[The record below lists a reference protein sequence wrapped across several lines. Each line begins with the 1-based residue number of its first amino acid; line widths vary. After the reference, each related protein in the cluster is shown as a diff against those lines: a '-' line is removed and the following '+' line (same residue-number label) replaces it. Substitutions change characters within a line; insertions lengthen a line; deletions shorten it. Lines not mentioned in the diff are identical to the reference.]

1 LSFQA
6 TGRRGQIR
14 GSRQLLF
21 EASGG
26 LLYATQGLVLF
37 LHTHLVQIGSQA
49 AGGRRHDHST
59 LETEAKSMKQPG
71 EIAHRLIETISQV
84 LIGKESQVRNVVIGL
99 LARGH
104 VLIEDIPGVGKTLLA
119 LATARSMGV
128 RFRRIQFTSDTLP
141 SDVIGVNV
149 YDPKTS
155 DFVFK
160 EGPIFAEVLLADEI
174 NRTSPRTQSALLEA
188 MAEGR
193 VSVDGTTY
201 RLETPFFVLATMNP
215 VERFGSFDLPESQL
229 DRFMISITLGYPDRN
244 HEREI
249 LMKDVQHVHAEQ
261 LEPVTDVKA
270 IRILQEQVREVR
282 IDPSI
287 MEYLLDLVAA
297 TREHPAI
304 KLGLSSR
311 GGLHLKS
318 AMQASALIEGRTY
331 AIPEDLR
338 RVFIPVT
345 LHRILLA
352 GGASGRDRKHEILS
366 KILESVKGPV

>member
-1 LSFQA
+1 MN
-6 TGRRGQIR
+6 R
-14 GSRQLLF
+14 
-21 EASGG
+21 
-26 LLYATQGLVLF
+26 
-37 LHTHLVQIGSQA
+37 
-49 AGGRRHDHST
+49 
-59 LETEAKSMKQPG
+59 PG
-71 EIAHRLIETISQV
+71 EIAHQLVESISQV
-84 LIGKESQVRNVVIGL
+84 LIGKKTQVRNVVIGL

-141 SDVIGVNV
+141 SDIIGVNV

-160 EGPIFAEVLLADEI
+160 QGPIFSEVLLADEI

-188 MAEGR
+188 MAEAK

-201 RLETPFFVLATMNP
+201 KLEAPFFVLATMNP

-229 DRFMISITLGYPDRN
+229 DRFMMSITLGYPDRS

-249 LMKDVQHVHAEQ
+249 FTRDMRHLDAEE
-261 LEPVTDVKA
+261 LEPVTDVET
-270 IRILQEQVREVR
+270 IRMLQHQVRDVR
-282 IDPSI
+282 IEASI
-287 MEYLLDLVAA
+287 MEYLLDLVEA
-297 TREHPAI
+297 TRENPDI

-311 GGLHLKS
+311 GGLHLKRC
-318 AMQASALIEGRTY
+318 MQALALMEDRTY
-331 AIPEDLR
+331 VIPGDLR
-338 RVFIPVT
+338 KVFLPVS

-352 GGASGRDRKHEILS
+352 GGSPDRIRKREILN
-366 KILESVKGPV
+366 KILESVKSPV

>member
-1 LSFQA
+1 MTQ
-6 TGRRGQIR
+6 
-14 GSRQLLF
+14 
-21 EASGG
+21 SGD
-26 LLYATQGLVLF
+26 V
-37 LHTHLVQIGSQA
+37 
-49 AGGRRHDHST
+49 
-59 LETEAKSMKQPG
+59 
-71 EIAHRLIETISQV
+71 AHRLIETISQV
-84 LIGKESQVRNVVIGL
+84 LIGKESQVRNVVVGL

-119 LATARSMGV
+119 LATARTMGV

-149 YDPKTS
+149 YNPKTG

-160 EGPIFAEVLLADEI
+160 EGPIFSEVLLADEI

-188 MAEGR
+188 MAEGK

-201 RLETPFFVLATMNP
+201 RLEPPFFVLATMNP

-229 DRFMISITLGYPDRN
+229 DRFMISITLGYPDRG

-249 LMKDVQHVHAEQ
+249 LMRNVQHVDAEK
-261 LEPVTDVKA
+261 LNPVTDVEA
-270 IRILQEQVREVR
+270 IKMLQEKVLEVR
-282 IDPSI
+282 VDPAI

-297 TREHPAI
+297 TREHPSI

-318 AMQASALIEGRTY
+318 AMQALALIEDRMFV
-331 AIPEDLR
+331 IPEDLR
-338 RVFIPVT
+338 KMFLPVT

-352 GGASGRDRKHEILS
+352 GGASERDRKQGILNT
-366 KILESVKGPV
+366 ILESVKGPV

>member
-1 LSFQA
+1 MNQA
-6 TGRRGQIR
+6 DET
-14 GSRQLLF
+14 
-21 EASGG
+21 AHK
-26 LLYATQGLVLF
+26 LV
-37 LHTHLVQIGSQA
+37 
-49 AGGRRHDHST
+49 
-59 LETEAKSMKQPG
+59 
-71 EIAHRLIETISQV
+71 ETISQV
-84 LIGKESQVRNVVIGL
+84 LIGKETQVRNVVIGL

-188 MAEGR
+188 MAESK

-201 RLETPFFVLATMNP
+201 KLEPPFFVLATMNP

-229 DRFMISITLGYPDRN
+229 DRFMMSITLGYPDRN

-249 LMKDVQHVHAEQ
+249 FLKDVQHVHAEQ
-261 LEPVTDVKA
+261 LEPVTNVEA
-270 IRILQEQVREVR
+270 IRVLQEKVREVR

-297 TREHPAI
+297 TREDPAI

-311 GGLHLKS
+311 GGLHLKR
-318 AMQASALIEGRTY
+318 AMQALALIEGRMY
-331 AIPEDLR
+331 AIPADLR
-338 RVFIPVT
+338 NVFIPVA
-345 LHRILLA
+345 LHRLLLT
-352 GGASGRDRKHEILS
+352 GGSSDRDRKQEILNR
-366 KILESVKGPV
+366 ILGSVKGPI

>member
-1 LSFQA
+1 MA
-6 TGRRGQIR
+6 H
-14 GSRQLLF
+14 GSTIIH
-21 EASGG
+21 AK
-26 LLYATQGLVLF
+26 
-37 LHTHLVQIGSQA
+37 
-49 AGGRRHDHST
+49 
-59 LETEAKSMKQPG
+59 TEARSTKQPG
-71 EIAHRLIETISQV
+71 EIAHKLIESISQV
-84 LIGKESQVRNVVIGL
+84 LIGKESQVRSVVIGL

-119 LATARSMGV
+119 LATASSMGV

-188 MAEGR
+188 MAEGK

-201 RLETPFFVLATMNP
+201 RLDSPFFVLATMNP

-229 DRFMISITLGYPDRN
+229 DRFMISITLGYPDRG

-249 LMKDVQHVHAEQ
+249 LMRDVQHVHAEQ
-261 LEPVTDVKA
+261 LEPVTNVEA
-270 IRILQEQVREVR
+270 IRTLQEKVREVR

-297 TREHPAI
+297 TREHPSI
-304 KLGLSSR
+304 KLGISSR

-318 AMQASALIEGRTY
+318 AMQALALIENRMY
-331 AIPEDLR
+331 VIPEDLR
-338 RVFIPVT
+338 KVFIPVA

-352 GGASGRDRKHEILS
+352 GGASDRDRKQGILN
-366 KILESVKGPV
+366 KILQSVQGPV

>member
-1 LSFQA
+1 MN
-6 TGRRGQIR
+6 R
-14 GSRQLLF
+14 
-21 EASGG
+21 
-26 LLYATQGLVLF
+26 
-37 LHTHLVQIGSQA
+37 
-49 AGGRRHDHST
+49 
-59 LETEAKSMKQPG
+59 PG
-71 EIAHRLIETISQV
+71 EIAQKLVETISQV
-84 LIGKESQVRNVVIGL
+84 LIGKEGQVRNVVIGL
-99 LARGH
+99 LAGGH

-160 EGPIFAEVLLADEI
+160 QGPIFAEVLLADEI

-188 MAEGR
+188 MAEGK

-201 RLETPFFVLATMNP
+201 KLEAPFFVLATMNP

-229 DRFMISITLGYPDRN
+229 DRFMISITLGYPDRS

-249 LMKDVQHVHAEQ
+249 FMKDVQHLHAEQ
-261 LEPVTDVKA
+261 LTPVTNVEA
-270 IRILQEQVREVR
+270 IRALQKKVREVR

-297 TREHPAI
+297 TRENPAI

-318 AMQASALIEGRTY
+318 SMQALALIEDRMY
-331 AIPEDLR
+331 VIPEDLR
-338 RVFIPVT
+338 KVFIPVT
-345 LHRILLA
+345 LHRVLLA
-352 GGASGRDRKHEILS
+352 GGSSDRDRKREILG
-366 KILESVKGPV
+366 KILESVRGPV